1 MPPRLIHIGGDRVA
15 AEMWSMHDLSLA
27 PDYAAA
33 LAYRDRER
41 SLSIFPVPDLAE
53 LANS

>member
-1 MPPRLIHIGGDRVA
+1 
-15 AEMWSMHDLSLA
+15 MWSLHDLCLA
-27 PDYAAA
+27 PGYAAA

-41 SLSIFPVPDLAE
+41 SLSIFPIPDLAE